1 MIRRI
6 TYTLFRYE
14 LEKPISINRKFKDEF
29 VYNNFTK
36 KKLNETESNSK
47 LQNKDD
53 IKYYNQ
59 NFKIKSEVNWNKEW

>member
-36 KKLNETESNSK
+36 IKLNKPK

-59 NFKIKSEVNWNKEW
+59 NFKIKSQVNWNKEW